1 MKCFFLL
8 FVSIGL
14 LTVNLPAAAPP
25 ADTVK
30 RFHKIAS
37 DFLYG
42 GLALSPVSATQVGYH
57 KHTDPKTGKVLRL
70 DEMLD
75 DLSPAGIQAQ
85 RKFYETTKRKLAQ
98 LDPGRL
104 PLEDRADYDLILDQ
118 IELALA
124 ELNIFQSY
132 RHMPQV
138 YAELVGNAI
147 FNPLVLEYAP
157 LETRLGH
164 VLARLE
170 RLPEL
175 YAQAK
180 QNLVDTCDVWTRV
193 AVEENSG
200 NVGLVKDFVKSLLPK
215 GSPLEARYNE
225 VAPKALA
232 AIEDYSAW
240 VKNELSKRSTGNLR
254 LGKEKYDLK
263 FRYVIGVKTTPEEV
277 LADAEQAL
285 RDTRRRMLEL
295 AEPLYKEWF
304 PDRPAGE
311 FATTQEHE
319 NAIIRAVLDRI
330 AEEHSARDQLKPQAA
345 RDLAEVKEFV
355 REKNLVALPPRDNL
369 QIIDTPEF
377 MRGIYGVAGF
387 NSAPPLEPQ
396 LGAFYWITPVP
407 PAWTK
412 EKVESKLREYNLYKM
427 KDITIHEA
435 VPGHYV
441 QLEAANRIQPVL
453 RRLIRT
459 VLGNGPYI
467 EGWAVY
473 TEKLFVENGYHGVK
487 FELTYLKGE
496 LRMFANAI
504 LDIRLHTMNM
514 TDQEALDLMIKD
526 TFQER
531 AEAEGKLQRAQL
543 SSCQLPTYFVGWR
556 EWLKLRDEYRKTAG
570 KKFSLRAFHD
580 AALDE
585 GSLPMPILKRVL
597 LAKLG
602 KTESAPAPGQEK
614 TRKRGH

>member
-1 MKCFFLL
+1 MKLFFLFFLL
-8 FVSIGL
+8 IGL
-14 LTVNLPAAAPP
+14 LAADLPAAA
-25 ADTVK
+25 ASGDTVE

-42 GLALSPVSATQVGYH
+42 ALALSPASATQVGYH
-57 KHTDPKTGKVLRL
+57 KHTDPATGKVLLL

-75 DLSPAGIQAQ
+75 DLSPAGIEAQ
-85 RKFYETTKRKLAQ
+85 RTFYETAKKKLAR
-98 LDPGRL
+98 LDRRRL
-104 PLEDRADYDLILDQ
+104 PLEDRADYDLIADQ

-124 ELNIFQSY
+124 ELNTFQSY
-132 RHMPQV
+132 RHMPQA
-138 YAELVGNAI
+138 YAELAGNAI
-147 FNPLVLEYAP
+147 FTPLVLEYAP

-170 RLPEL
+170 RLPGL

-180 QNLVDTCDVWTRV
+180 QNLVDTCDVYTRV
-193 AVEENSG
+193 AVEENNG
-200 NVGLVKDFVKSLLPK
+200 NVGLVKEFVKSLVPR
-215 GSPLEARYNE
+215 GSPLEARYDA
-225 VAPKALA
+225 VAPKALE

-240 VKNELSKRSTGNLR
+240 VKNELSKRSTGSFR
-254 LGKEKYDLK
+254 LGKQKYDLK
-263 FRYVIGVKTTPEEV
+263 FRYVMGVKTTPEAV

-285 RDTRRRMLEL
+285 KETRRRMLEL
-295 AEPLYKEWF
+295 AEPLHKEWF
-304 PDRPAGE
+304 PDFPAGE
-311 FATTQEHE
+311 AGAGSEPRFDRGERE
-319 NAIIRAVLDRI
+319 NAIIRAVLDKI
-330 AEEHSARDQLKPQAA
+330 AQEHSAPDQLKPQAI

-355 REKNLVALPPRDNL
+355 RAKNLVALPARDNL
-369 QIIDTPEF
+369 QVIDTPEF

-387 NSAPPLEPQ
+387 NSAPALEPE

-412 EKVESKLREYNLYKM
+412 EKVESKLREYNIYKM

-441 QLEAANRIQPVL
+441 QLETANRIKPVL

-459 VLGNGPYI
+459 VLGNGSYV

-504 LDIRLHTMNM
+504 LDVRLHTMNM
-514 TDQEALDLMIKD
+514 TDQEALDLMMKD

-556 EWLKLRDEYRKTAG
+556 EWLKLRDEYRKAAG
-570 KKFSLRAFHD
+570 AKFSLLAFHD
-580 AALDE
+580 AALAE
-585 GSLPMPILKRVL
+585 GALPMPILKKVL
-597 LAKLG
+597 LTKL
-602 KTESAPAPGQEK
+602 EK
-614 TRKRGH
+614 TRSSASATQ

>member
-1 MKCFFLL
+1 MKLFLL
-8 FVSIGL
+8 VFLLIGL
-14 LTVNLPAAAPP
+14 LAANLAAMAAPR
-25 ADTVK
+25 DTVE

-42 GLALSPVSATQVGYH
+42 GLALSPTSATQVGYH
-57 KHTDPKTGKVLRL
+57 KHTDPATSKVLSL
-70 DEMLD
+70 DEILD
-75 DLSPAGIQAQ
+75 DLSPAGVKAQ
-85 RKFYETTKRKLAQ
+85 RTFYETAKKKLAR
-98 LDPGRL
+98 LDAKRL
-104 PLEDRADYDLILDQ
+104 PLEDRADYDLIADQ

-124 ELNIFQSY
+124 ELNTFQSY
-132 RHMPQV
+132 RHMPQA
-138 YAELVGNAI
+138 YAELAGNAI
-147 FNPLVLEYAP
+147 FTPLVLEYAP

-170 RLPEL
+170 WLPNL

-180 QNLVDTCDVWTRV
+180 QNLLDTCDVYTRV
-193 AVEENSG
+193 AVEENNG
-200 NVGLVKDFVKSLLPK
+200 NVGLVKDFVKSLIPK

-240 VKNELSKRSTGNLR
+240 VKDELSKRSTGSFR

-263 FRYVIGVKTTPEEV
+263 FRYVLGIKTTPEAV

-285 RDTRRRMLEL
+285 RETRRRMLEL
-295 AEPLYKEWF
+295 AEPLYQQWF
-304 PDRPAGE
+304 PDRPVGEIGAGDR
-311 FATTQEHE
+311 E
-319 NAIIRAVLDRI
+319 NVIIRAVLDKI
-330 AEEHSARDQLKPQAA
+330 AEEHSTPDQLKPQAM

-355 REKNLVALPPRDNL
+355 RAKNLVALPARDNL
-369 QIIDTPEF
+369 QVIDTPEF

-387 NSAPPLEPQ
+387 NSAPALEPE

-412 EKVESKLREYNLYKM
+412 EKVESKLREYNIYKM
-427 KDITIHEA
+427 KGITIHEA

-441 QLEAANRIQPVL
+441 QLETANRIKPVL

-459 VLGNGPYI
+459 VLGNGPYV

-473 TEKLFVENGYHGVK
+473 AEKLFAENGYHGAEY
-487 FELTYLKGE
+487 ELSYLKGE

-504 LDIRLHTMNM
+504 LDVRLHTLNM
-514 TDQEALDLMIKD
+514 TDQEALDLMMKD

-556 EWLKLRDEYRKTAG
+556 EWLKLREEYRKAAG
-570 KKFSLRAFHD
+570 AKFSLRAFND
-580 AALDE
+580 AALAE
-585 GSLPMPILKRVL
+585 GALPMPILRKVL
-597 LAKLG
+597 LTKL
-602 KTESAPAPGQEK
+602 EK
-614 TRKRGH
+614 TRSSSSPAQ